1 VFKKVILGIIFW
13 GITFNATVHADH
25 FNLYLSQ
32 IPVRQI
38 NVKDQFNTLY
48 RSNAFLSYGIELET
62 SLNEQMQWALGI
74 LHSPDQ
80 KYTVNGGQAIYSST
94 SYYYKLKYAL
104 TDFQDYRFYV
114 GGRVSLEFASAQGF
128 TLLEG
133 VDVGTGA
140 GILIGVESDQW
151 FGEFGYF
158 FSTPTLRFTPGFT
171 DSYQEQTELKIGY
184 RIQFNF
190 IDLFP
195 AN

>member
-1 VFKKVILGIIFW
+1 VKKLLW
-13 GITFNATVHADH
+13 GITFLCLGASLWADQI
-25 FNLYLSQ
+25 NLYLSQ
-32 IPVRQI
+32 VPIRQI

-48 RSNAFLSYGIELET
+48 RSDSFLSYGIELET
-62 SLNEQMQWALGI
+62 DLNEQMRWSLGI

-80 KYTVNGGQAIYSST
+80 KYPVNGGRAIYSST

-104 TDFQDYRFYV
+104 ADFQDYRFYV

-140 GILIGVESDQW
+140 GILVGIESNSW
-151 FGEFGYF
+151 FGEYGYF
-158 FSTPTLRFTPGFT
+158 FSTPTLRFTSGFT
-171 DSYQEQTELKIGY
+171 DSYQEQTELKAGY

-195 AN
+195 AS